1 MAARYDVIH
10 LATHGYLN
18 KLNPL
23 LSGIELE
30 PDPSEDGRL
39 EVHEILRLRLRARL
53 VTLSA
58 CETALGASYFTEVPA
73 GDDFVGLTRAFLFAG
88 SHSVLASLWKVDDRS
103 TLELMEAF
111 YRHRERTESAEALVA
126 AQRLM
131 RQGNGR
137 YRHPYFWAAFV
148 LVGEM

>member
-1 MAARYDVIH
+1 MS
-10 LATHGYLN
+10 

-23 LSGIELE
+23 LSGIDLE

-39 EVHEILRLRLRARL
+39 EVHEIMELRLKARL

-58 CETALGASYFTEVPA
+58 CETALGTSYFTELPA

-88 SHSVLASLWKVDDRS
+88 SRSVLASLWKVEDRS

-111 YRHRERTESAEALVA
+111 YPER
-126 AQRLM
+126 
-131 RQGNGR
+131 GR
-137 YRHPYFWAAFV
+137 ARSRGCV
-148 LVGEM
+148 SRRKRR